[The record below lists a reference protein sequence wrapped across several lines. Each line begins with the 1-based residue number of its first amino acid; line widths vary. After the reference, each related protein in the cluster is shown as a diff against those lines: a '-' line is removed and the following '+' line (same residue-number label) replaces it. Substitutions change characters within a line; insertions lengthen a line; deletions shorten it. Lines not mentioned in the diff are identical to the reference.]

1 MGGRVRDALM
11 ALEMLCKGDMMRK
24 VLSAAGAVAVVA
36 AIGATVAGCGQIGML
51 KGKMAFRDA
60 NALYGGENWAAAA
73 KRYEEALAAGCVNDQ
88 CNPPEIA
95 YAYFFLANSYDNMYR
110 PARKDDPEHQALLKK
125 AAELYQKASEVSPN
139 DEYKKRA
146 LQYLVALQKADK
158 LNNPA
163 EAEKIVTRLISI
175 DPNDT
180 TNYYQMSGLYEDAS
194 EFEKAEEQLLKARE
208 IKPNDPE
215 VYAQLAGFYRKR
227 GNFDKEIE
235 AWTTRAD
242 KTPANPE
249 AQHTIAATYWDK
261 ACVPSRENCKNMAPT
276 SEAVKAKY
284 IQAGLEAEDKAL
296 AIRADYIDA
305 LIYKNLLLR
314 SQAFLEKDV
323 KRQQALLS
331 EATQLQERVAEI
343 RKRQQGEAAA
353 AKKTGEEE

>member
-1 MGGRVRDALM
+1 M

-24 VLSAAGAVAVVA
+24 VLSAAGVVAVVT
-36 AIGATVAGCGQIGML
+36 AIGATVAGCDQIGML

-60 NALYGGENWAAAA
+60 NALYNGENWAAAA
-73 KRYEEALAAGCVNDQ
+73 KRYEEALAAGCINDQ

-95 YAYFFLANSYDNMYR
+95 YSYFFLANSYDNMYK
-110 PARKDDPEHQALLKK
+110 PARKDDPAHQALLKK

-163 EAEKIVTRLISI
+163 AAEQIVQRLITI

-180 TNYYQMSGLYEDAS
+180 TNYFQMSGLFEDAGD
-194 EFEKAEEQLLKARE
+194 FEKAEAQLLKARE
-208 IKPNDPE
+208 IRPNDPD

-235 AWTTRAD
+235 AWTTRASKIPD
-242 KTPANPE
+242 NPE
-249 AQHTIAATYWDK
+249 AQHTIGATYWEK
-261 ACVPSRENCKNMAPT
+261 ACVHGAPACLAARPA
-276 SEAVKAKY
+276 SDAVKAKY

-296 AIRADYIDA
+296 AIRRDYIDA
-305 LIYKNLLLR
+305 LLFKNLLLR
-314 SQAFLEKDV
+314 SQALLEKDY
-323 KRQQALLS
+323 KRAQALVN
-331 EATQLQERVAEI
+331 EADQIQKQIAEI
-343 RKRQQGEAAA
+343 RKRQQGAEAA